1 MDRPAFI
8 RKLHGIIHQIYH
20 DLLHTHPVTDNFRN
34 LNAAEIVG
42 QIHFLP
48 VGNGTDDRICGR
60 IDIRE
65 TGLLLRQT
73 ELAAVDFADIQH
85 IIDNAEQILPRHI
98 DLVQTVHS
106 LIHILSLHAKTGKA
120 DHRIHGCAHLM
131 AHSGHEHVQIL
142 IRLFFRLERVLQFI
156 PEPLD
161 LFSLIVILR
170 HIDKTSYQT
179 DNRVPVIDRR
189 LGRENIPLLAPDS
202 ALPVHQKRAFSPQD
216 SLLIPAERLR
226 ILVPSHLLIG
236 FSDQRLVR
244 GKTVELQKS
253 AVDAD
258 ETPVRILPEDTVLRR
273 LQYFIHQK
281 LPHLLRG

>member
-85 IIDNAEQILPRHI
+85 IIDNAEQILSGHI
-98 DLVQTVHS
+98 DLVQTVHG
-106 LIHILSLHAKTGKA
+106 LIHILCLHAQAGKA
-120 DHRIHGCAHLM
+120 DHRIHRCAHLM

-142 IRLFFRLERVLQFI
+142 ICLLLRLKRVLQFI

-161 LFSLIVILR
+161 LLSLIVILG
-170 HIDKTSYQT
+170 HIDEASYQT
-179 DNRVPVIDRR
+179 DNCVSVINRR
-189 LGRENIPLLAPDS
+189 LGRKDIPLLAADP

-236 FSDQRLVR
+236 LSDQRLIR

-253 AVDAD
+253 TVDAD
-258 ETPVRILPEDTVLRR
+258 KTPVRILPEDTVLRR
-273 LQYFIHQK
+273 LQDLVHQE
-281 LPHLLRG
+281 LAHLLRG